1 VARAVNAA
9 ETADQKPPSYRAQ
22 QAQQTRER
30 IADAARRLFAANG
43 YRSTSMEAIAKEAG
57 VAPRTVYSAF
67 GAKREIL
74 SAICEKWL
82 EAAGAGELFRAT
94 LAEPD
99 PATRLRAAAHWLRT
113 LYEAGFDVVTLFA
126 AASDDDA
133 ETRALLRGKLAGRN
147 QVMDAMIASLD
158 GHLNVPVAEA
168 QATFRALAATEV
180 YGELVAESG
189 WTPDAFEEWVA
200 GILGR
205 LFVPPGR
212 NRRA

>member
-1 VARAVNAA
+1 
-9 ETADQKPPSYRAQ
+9 
-22 QAQQTRER
+22 
-30 IADAARRLFAANG
+30 
-43 YRSTSMEAIAKEAG
+43 MEAIAAEAG

-82 EAAGAGELFRAT
+82 EQAQARELAGAA

-99 PATRLRAAAHWLRT
+99 PRERLRAAAHWLRA
-113 LYEAGFDVVTLFA
+113 LYEAGFDVVNLFA

-158 GHLNVPVAEA
+158 GALRIPTKQA
-168 QATFRALAATEV
+168 QAIYRALAAPDV
-180 YGELVAESG
+180 YGELVVEST
-189 WTPDAFEEWVA
+189 WTPAAFEEWVA
-200 GILGR
+200 ETLLR
-205 LFVPPGR
+205 QLLEP
-212 NRRA
+212 AD

>member
-1 VARAVNAA
+1 M
-9 ETADQKPPSYRAQ
+9 
-22 QAQQTRER
+22 QAQQTRDR
-30 IADAARRLFAANG
+30 IAEAARKLFAAGG
-43 YRSTSMEAIAKEAG
+43 YRTTSMEAIAAEAG

-82 EAAGAGELFRAT
+82 EDAKARELAGQA

-99 PATRLRAAAHWLRT
+99 PKKRLRAAAHWLRA

-133 ETRALLRGKLAGRN
+133 ETRALLRGKLDGRN
-147 QVMDAMIASLD
+147 HVMDAMIASLE
-158 GHLNVPVAEA
+158 GSLRIPTERA
-168 QATFRALAATEV
+168 QAVYRALAAPDV

-189 WTPDAFEEWVA
+189 WTPDAFEEWV
-200 GILGR
+200 GQILLSQLLGGR
-205 LFVPPGR
+205 VR
-212 NRRA
+212 